1 MSRHETGNLIDLDD
15 EPPASG
21 ASTPPFFSS
30 SQTPT
35 DAAAAA
41 TTTPKHQQQHHHPP
55 HFQHS
60 YSYPSAQPQSS
71 PPPPPQPQSPSYGIG
86 SAVLGLWRRI
96 STIDT
101 GLPST
106 APSPPPPAS
115 QLYHAHTTAA
125 APHGDTS
132 DLVGS
137 GGGGGSHS
145 GDGIHRPFV
154 APRRTASPRGLPS
167 LEPLVLHGYRA
178 DTGADERLLPRAIA
192 EEIRTFLPERL
203 KIMEDWRLVYS
214 LYQNGSSLATL
225 YKLCEEYRGRRVG
238 FVLVVRDGKDG
249 LFGAYLTEAPHPA
262 PSYFGTGEC
271 FLWRAS
277 MHAPLP
283 PPPSADTTDLNYRST
298 TIASPTAS
306 SFPPSSGSG
315 NNATDLLAPGPT
327 DPTTNKLSSTS
338 ASTLPDS
345 KNNNNPQPPATQS
358 VRFQNFAYSGAND
371 YCIFCETKFL
381 SVGGGRG
388 GRFGLWLDDELG
400 RGHSAECDTF
410 ANEPLS
416 EEGEK
421 FDVLGVELWV
431 VGAS

>member
-1 MSRHETGNLIDLDD
+1 MSRHDTGNLIDLDD
-15 EPPASG
+15 SPPGSG
-21 ASTPPFFSS
+21 PSTPPLSS
-30 SQTPT
+30 N
-35 DAAAAA
+35 
-41 TTTPKHQQQHHHPP
+41 
-55 HFQHS
+55 
-60 YSYPSAQPQSS
+60 PSAQS

-86 SAVLGLWRRI
+86 SAVRGLWRRI

-101 GLPST
+101 TLPST
-106 APSPPPPAS
+106 APSPPPPTS
-115 QLYHAHTTAA
+115 QLWHSNTVLA
-125 APHGDTS
+125 HGDTS

-137 GGGGGSHS
+137 RDDGGRSRPGNFNSSGHS
-145 GDGIHRPFV
+145 GDGVNGTFV
-154 APRRTASPRGLPS
+154 VPRRTASPRGLPS

-178 DTGADERLLPRAIA
+178 DTEADERLLPRGIA

-225 YKLCEEYRGRRVG
+225 YKLCEEYRGRRAG

-249 LFGAYLTEAPHPA
+249 TFGAYLTEAPHPA

-277 MHAPLP
+277 LHAPLP

-306 SFPPSSGSG
+306 SFPTSG
-315 NNATDLLAPGPT
+315 NNIDLLAPGPT
-327 DPTTNKLSSTS
+327 DPTTNKLSSS
-338 ASTLPDS
+338 STADS
-345 KNNNNPQPPATQS
+345 SNKNSSPQPPTQS

-381 SVGGGRG
+381 SVGGGGG

-421 FDVLGVELWV
+421 FDVMGVELWV
-431 VGAS
+431 VGAT